1 MPRTLSIGMT
11 GSDVADL
18 QAALN
23 YHLHTPIYPEIGP
36 FVQPLEVDG
45 IFGDHT
51 DERLREFQRLNNLD
65 DDGVVGRNT
74 RPMLNV
80 VRRITV
86 KIPIF
91 NPNDDDPP
99 AIGANSVGSSVGFA
113 GLARPGGGGP
123 RQGLRSL
130 SSGGLFASPPQTAP
144 PSPIIQP
151 VQLAN
156 RQVQV
161 GGNLTLDPLIGPGAP
176 SKAIFLAVQWTWVER
191 KDGRH
196 LELSLGTQFARGLAK
211 NTGDLNVSVQSFAQV
226 SIADLVTLGS
236 NFHLFNL
243 SAQASYQGNFLKD
256 APGSTSIGVSVQNQI
271 TWDMFKIGENQTFS
285 FFCQQQLGWTYD
297 LHQRK
302 GTVAPSFLGGAIWQT
317 TF

>member
-1 MPRTLSIGMT
+1 MARTLSIGMT
-11 GSDVADL
+11 GIDVADL

-23 YHLHTPIYPEIGP
+23 YHLHTPIPPETGP
-36 FVQPLEVDG
+36 FVLPLKVDG
-45 IFGDHT
+45 IFGDAT

-65 DDGVVGRNT
+65 DDGIVGRNT
-74 RPMLNV
+74 RPMLSI
-80 VRRITV
+80 VRRVTL

-91 NPNDDDPP
+91 NAGNDDPP
-99 AIGANSVGSSVGFA
+99 LVSANRVGSRSTA
-113 GLARPGGGGP
+113 SARPGGGGP
-123 RQGLRSL
+123 QQGLRSA
-130 SSGGLFASPPQTAP
+130 SSGGLFASPSQTAQS
-144 PSPIIQP
+144 SPIIQP

-156 RQVQV
+156 RQVQI

-196 LELSLGTQFARGLAK
+196 LELSLGSQFADGLAK
-211 NTGDLNVSVQSFAQV
+211 NTGDLNFSVQSFAQV
-226 SIADLVTLGS
+226 TIADLRTIGP

-243 SAQASYQGNFLKD
+243 SAQLSYQGNFLKD
-256 APGSTSIGVSVQNQI
+256 APGSTSLGVSLQNQI

-285 FFCQQQLGWTYD
+285 LFCQQQLGWTYD

-317 TF
+317 TFE